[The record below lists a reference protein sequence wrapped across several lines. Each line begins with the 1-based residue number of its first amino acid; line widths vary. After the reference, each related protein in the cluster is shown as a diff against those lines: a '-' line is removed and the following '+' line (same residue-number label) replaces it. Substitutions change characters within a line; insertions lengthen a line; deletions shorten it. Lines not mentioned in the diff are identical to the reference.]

1 MSNHTPKTTE
11 LFTGADFL
19 ASLDDG
25 REVWFDGERVKTI
38 KAHPAFRNSARSLAH
53 LYDALHDP
61 NLKEDLTLVDKF
73 GITTHKFFAPSYSAQ
88 DLIAA
93 RQAIAIWQRMCY
105 GWMGRTPDYKA
116 AFMAQL
122 AEGYNFYDPYGDNA
136 LNWYK
141 KCAARCLFLNHVLI
155 DPPVDRHRAR
165 IDVRDV
171 YLSVDRDD
179 DKGIYVSGA
188 KMVATGSA
196 LTHATFV
203 AVNSG
208 TAARMEV
215 GRDEDMAL
223 VFLIE
228 MNAPG
233 LKLITRPSYEYNAA
247 SPFEAPLASR
257 FDENDAVM
265 VFENAFV
272 PWENVLIYRDVE
284 KSKGFYAQSGFFNRY
299 NLQSAVRLAIKLE
312 FCIGLLMKG
321 TDAAGTSQFRGVETA
336 IGELIAMRDL
346 IWALTTAMVYD
357 PEPGIGG
364 TVVPRLQ
371 TAATSRI
378 YTTRAWHRVREIFE
392 SVLERGDIDTQI
404 PVLRISSAE
413 ERLCFT
419 REMVERCCRRRKIRQ
434 CEFFLRYRDVLPD
447 VYLRAMSLH
456 SKLECACKTFFSP
469 SHPEID
475 ADCSVLS
482 RFDPATAIMH
492 CSDNIETRDFHTR
505 AERNLSGGGHHAG
518 IHLRAIGAL
527 HSFSVEDDI
536 RIVTAECVLLLVG
549 LRRVVRS
556 DDCIMFF
563 HHPCLSCIHG

>member
-1 MSNHTPKTTE
+1 MINGSLAASPIDKTNK
-11 LFTGADFL
+11 LFTGTDFL

-25 REVWFDGERVKTI
+25 REVWFEGERINNVTT
-38 KAHPAFRNSARSLAH
+38 HPAFRNSARSIAR

-61 NLKEDLTLVDKF
+61 ELKDDLTLVDKF
-73 GITTHKFFAPSYSAQ
+73 GITTHKFFAPSYSVHE
-88 DLIAA
+88 LVAA
-93 RQAIAIWQRMCY
+93 RQAIATWQRMGY

-122 AEGYNFYDPYGDNA
+122 AEGYDFYDPFGDNA
-136 LNWYK
+136 LDWYK
-141 KCAARCLFLNHVLI
+141 KCAARCLFINHVLI
-155 DPPVDRHRAR
+155 DPPVDRNKAR

-171 YLSVDRDD
+171 YLAVDRDD

-223 VFLIE
+223 VFLID

-247 SPFEAPLASR
+247 SPFDAPLASR

-265 VFENAFV
+265 IFENAFIS
-272 PWENVLIYRDVE
+272 WDNVLIYRDVE
-284 KSKGFYAQSGFFNRY
+284 KSKGFYAQSGFFNRF

-312 FCIGLLMKG
+312 FCLGLLIKG
-321 TDAAGTSQFRGVETA
+321 TDAAGTSQFRGVQTA
-336 IGELIAMRDL
+336 IGELVGMRDL
-346 IWALTTAMVYD
+346 VWSLTTAMVYD

-371 TAATSRI
+371 TAAASRI

-392 SVLERGDIDTQI
+392 SILAGAPIYTVSSVRDMRSAELQPIIDRYYRGTGLTGPDRIKLFKLVWDALYSEFAGRHALYERNYAGNQEQHFLDAWQWSQIRGD
-404 PVLRISSAE
+404 
-413 ERLCFT
+413 
-419 REMVERCCRRRKIRQ
+419 
-434 CEFFLRYRDVLPD
+434 
-447 VYLRAMSLH
+447 
-456 SKLECACKTFFSP
+456 
-469 SHPEID
+469 
-475 ADCSVLS
+475 
-482 RFDPATAIMH
+482 
-492 CSDNIETRDFHTR
+492 
-505 AERNLSGGGHHAG
+505 AERYG
-518 IHLRAIGAL
+518 
-527 HSFSVEDDI
+527 
-536 RIVTAECVLLLVG
+536 TLV
-549 LRRVVRS
+549 
-556 DDCIMFF
+556 DQ
-563 HHPCLSCIHG
+563 CLSDYDLDGWTVDYLTDKTN

>member
-1 MSNHTPKTTE
+1 MSNSPRAINE

-19 ASLDDG
+19 ASLEDG
-25 REVWFDGERVKTI
+25 REVWFDGERVKNVTT
-38 KAHPAFRNSARSLAH
+38 HPAFRNSARSIAR

-61 NLKEDLTLVDKF
+61 NFKDDLTLVDKF
-73 GITTHKFFAPSYSAQ
+73 GLTTHKFFAPSYSAYELVQ
-88 DLIAA
+88 A
-93 RQAIAIWQRMCY
+93 RQAIAVWQRMCY

-116 AFMAQL
+116 SFMAQL
-122 AEGYNFYDPYGDNA
+122 AEAYNFYDPYGHNA

-141 KCAARCLFLNHVLI
+141 KCAARCLFINHVLI
-155 DPPVDRHRAR
+155 DPPVDRHKAR

-179 DKGIYVSGA
+179 DKGIYVNGA

-223 VFLIE
+223 VFLID

-247 SPFEAPLASR
+247 SPFDAPLASR

-265 VFENAFV
+265 VFENAFI
-272 PWENVLIYRDVE
+272 PWENVLVYRDVE

-299 NLQSAVRLAIKLE
+299 NLQSAVRLSVKLE

-321 TDAAGTSQFRGVETA
+321 ADAAGTAQFRGVETA
-336 IGELIAMRDL
+336 IGELIGMRDL
-346 IWALTTAMVYD
+346 IWSLTTAMVYD

-371 TAATSRI
+371 TAAASRI

-392 SVLERGDIDTQI
+392 SILAGAPIYTVSSVRDMHAPELQPIIDHYYRGTGLTGPERIKLFKLVWDALYSEFAGRHALYERNYAGNQEQHLLDALQWSKIRGD
-404 PVLRISSAE
+404 
-413 ERLCFT
+413 
-419 REMVERCCRRRKIRQ
+419 VER
-434 CEFFLRYRDVLPD
+434 YR
-447 VYLRAMSLH
+447 
-456 SKLECACKTFFSP
+456 
-469 SHPEID
+469 
-475 ADCSVLS
+475 
-482 RFDPATAIMH
+482 
-492 CSDNIETRDFHTR
+492 
-505 AERNLSGGGHHAG
+505 
-518 IHLRAIGAL
+518 AL
-527 HSFSVEDDI
+527 VDQ
-536 RIVTAECVLLLVG
+536 
-549 LRRVVRS
+549 
-556 DDCIMFF
+556 
-563 HHPCLSCIHG
+563 CLSDYDLDGWTVDYLKDKTN